1 VKVVK
6 AGSAPENQCYEF
18 GSFRLDP
25 IERTLLCVGE
35 PVALVPKSFEVLLV
49 LVQNSGKLLG
59 KDFLMRSVWP
69 DATVEENSLARAIVD
84 IRRALGEGPKDNRFI
99 ATIARRGY
107 RFVARVTSPT
117 IPSENTI
124 LFTSAKVTRSGADA
138 QTTTLAVL
146 PFAWLTPEGGDGS
159 LAIGL
164 VDALITRLSNLTQ
177 IVVRPTSSILK
188 YADTDRDPVSIAS
201 ELKVDFVLSGSLQQA
216 NKQIRVTVQMV
227 SPNEQRLVW
236 ADHFEEDF
244 THIFL
249 VEDSISER
257 VAAALALQLTATQRE
272 SLSRR
277 DTENDKAYQL
287 YLRGRYFWSRQ
298 TLASAEQAILCF
310 RQAIDLDPQ
319 YARAWAGIAD
329 AHVLIGL
336 SGALTGGLP
345 PHETYPEAKRAA
357 LAAIG
362 LNSALAEAHASLGFI
377 KFFYD
382 WDPAVA
388 QQELNR
394 AVSLHPRYANAYHG
408 QALVCGFLGRY
419 DEALDWIQKALD
431 IEPLSPILNA
441 NKGYLLYVDR
451 RYDESVTE
459 LKKALEIDPAFTA
472 THYRLG
478 LAYGAQGMNSEAIL
492 HFQEAQRFSD
502 DSPQPLGALG
512 YVLGQTGNRQAAQEI
527 LGRLEEISKTQYLS
541 PTIIAEVQTGLG
553 QYDEALTLL
562 ETAVCERSGGLFTF
576 RVDPRF
582 DQLRSDP
589 RCQKVLQYLAVS
601 T

>member
-6 AGSAPENQCYEF
+6 AGSVPENQCYEF

-25 IERTLLCVGE
+25 IERTLLRDGE
-35 PVALVPKSFEVLLV
+35 PVALVPKSFDVLLV
-49 LVQNSGKLLG
+49 LVQKSGKLLD

-107 RFVARVTSPT
+107 RFVSTVTSSRTPTEST
-117 IPSENTI
+117 IPLT
-124 LFTSAKVTRSGADA
+124 FAGDPRSVVDGKA
-138 QTTTLAVL
+138 TTLAVL

-164 VDALITRLSNLTQ
+164 ADALITRLSNLTQ

-188 YADTDRDPVSIAS
+188 YADIDRDPLSIAS

-236 ADHFEEDF
+236 ADHFEEAF

-277 DTENDKAYQL
+277 DTENDQAYQL

-298 TLASAEQAILCF
+298 TLASAEKPILCF
-310 RQAIDLDPQ
+310 RQALYLDPR

-329 AHVLIGL
+329 AYVLIGL
-336 SGALTGGLP
+336 SGALTGGLS

-362 LNSALAEAHASLGFI
+362 LHNALAEAHASLGFI
-377 KFFYD
+377 RFFYD
-382 WDPAVA
+382 WDPAEA
-388 QQELNR
+388 QHELNR
-394 AVSLHPRYANAYHG
+394 ALSLHPRYANAYHG
-408 QALVCGFLGRY
+408 QALLCGFLERY
-419 DEALDWIQKALD
+419 EEALDWIQKALD

-451 RYDESVTE
+451 RYNESVIQ
-459 LKKALEIDPAFTA
+459 LKKTLEIDPAFTA

-478 LAYGAQGMNSEAIL
+478 LAYGAQGRNDEAIL

-512 YVLGQTGNRQAAQEI
+512 YVLGHTGDRQAAQEI
-527 LGRLEEISKTQYLS
+527 LQRLAEISKTRYLS

-553 QYDEALTLL
+553 QYEEAVRFL
-562 ETAVCERSGGLFTF
+562 ETAVHERSGGLFTF

-582 DQLRSDP
+582 EQLRSDP
-589 RCQKVLQYLAVS
+589 RCQKVLQHLAARA
-601 T
+601 